1 MQHIRR
7 YIHDQLFI
15 HSESTQQSYGLSWM
29 NRLMVVTIFLA
40 ILLTVLASEKTL
52 FEPHRRI
59 FIGTEMIFGAVFAV
73 EYLARVWAVVED
85 DPAAP
90 AWKTRLRFIF
100 TPVAMLDLIVVVAS
114 LLPFFFSD
122 VAVLRLIR
130 LLRLAALVKFSHFSI
145 ALRELVHAL
154 SDRRYELLVTLALGG
169 GTMLMGAT
177 ALYWAEHEVQP
188 EAFGSI
194 PRALW
199 WAVITLTGVG
209 YGDVAPIT
217 PLGKILASLVAISGI
232 GLVAMP
238 TGIMASAFSD
248 AMQRRRA
255 LHDPTLGPLP
265 GNETDP
271 T

>member
-1 MQHIRR
+1 
-7 YIHDQLFI
+7 
-15 HSESTQQSYGLSWM
+15 M
-29 NRLMVVTIFLA
+29 NRLMVTTIFLA
-40 ILLTVLASEKTL
+40 IMLTVLASEKTL
-52 FEPHRRI
+52 FEPHRRL
-59 FIGTEMIFGAVFAV
+59 FIATEMAFGAIFGV

-85 DPAAP
+85 DPSAP
-90 AWKTRLRFIF
+90 AWKMRLRFMA
-100 TPVAMLDLIVVVAS
+100 TPVALLDLVVVIAS

-122 VAVLRLIR
+122 VAVLRLVR

-145 ALRELVHAL
+145 ALRELMHAL

-169 GTMLMGAT
+169 CLLLLGAT
-177 ALYWAEHEVQP
+177 ALYWTEHEVQP

-209 YGDVAPIT
+209 YGDVTPIT
-217 PLGKILASLVAISGI
+217 PLGKMFASLVAMCGI

-255 LHDPTLGPLP
+255 LNDPTLGPLP
-265 GNETDP
+265 GDETDL